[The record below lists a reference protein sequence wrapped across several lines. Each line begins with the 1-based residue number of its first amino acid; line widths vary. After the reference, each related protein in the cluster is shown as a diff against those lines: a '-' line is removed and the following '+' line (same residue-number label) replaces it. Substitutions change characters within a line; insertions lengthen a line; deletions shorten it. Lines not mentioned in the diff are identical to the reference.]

1 MWPLEREQ
9 ENRQRDRLP
18 EVVDRVRCQCTP
30 SRASKKETAVK
41 VNVFAGARRTA
52 LVIGSFWVL
61 GCVAFAVFT
70 EPYSQVTYA
79 ILKPGDT
86 PVLAE
91 GCEGEEANIHP
102 KMPTGHSINVRL
114 CFPTLTEQE
123 EFEVRAR
130 LERKASQ
137 SPVAP
142 TSSTTSS
149 AMPQSDPNKIDPNEV
164 EWDSGGP
171 RSVEIAAYKNAP
183 GRLLLPGVIE
193 AAEAKEKA
201 ALLAQWKDA
210 MLVLFGG
217 LAAGWVFVAAIG
229 WIARGFMG
237 IPMGKDMRA

>member
-1 MWPLEREQ
+1 M
-9 ENRQRDRLP
+9 
-18 EVVDRVRCQCTP
+18 
-30 SRASKKETAVK
+30 
-41 VNVFAGARRTA
+41 
-52 LVIGSFWVL
+52 VIGSFWVL

-79 ILKPGDT
+79 IPKPGDA

-91 GCEGEEANIHP
+91 GCDGEEANIHP

-137 SPVAP
+137 STAGGVAHV
-142 TSSTTSS
+142 
-149 AMPQSDPNKIDPNEV
+149 DPADMV
-164 EWDSGGP
+164 WLVD
-171 RSVEIAAYKNAP
+171 RSPEIATYKNEP

-193 AAEAKEKA
+193 AAEAKERA

-237 IPMGKDMRA
+237 IPMGKDMRASE